1 MNALR
6 PSQTT
11 APPLPMIVTA
21 HPRAWMGTL
30 QQTGQRAAVA
40 PSILSLSLLVL
51 VFVIA
56 LLLAVGASAWFTRRL
71 ETISDLFD
79 LSAGLLSLL
88 GALGANIPN
97 YVASLAAA
105 ASGQFMVGLGII
117 LGSNIYNIAII
128 LGIST
133 FASKAQHGIALTGT
147 AAKEVRVVA
156 TSTLAIM
163 LTTLLA
169 VGLLAWRDGDATL
182 PLSLPVSVAL
192 LATNLLSLGLF
203 CVLAFHALQRVP
215 HEHRAREAPTG
226 LITEADPLPS
236 GKRRMAATRALGKCP
251 DAEFVAVGVGE
262 LGPFQ
267 AEHDMGLCAGKSN
280 FKPALSFAH
289 GLVVY
294 LFKAEFVPIKI
305 EGFVLIADAYSD
317 GTDFCEH
324 VYLLISYLPLAAA
337 EKREPC
343 GDTAHPA
350 SGLCPPDSVLLYP
363 FDSPYFVDS

>member
-1 MNALR
+1 M
-6 PSQTT
+6 
-11 APPLPMIVTA
+11 
-21 HPRAWMGTL
+21 
-30 QQTGQRAAVA
+30 
-40 PSILSLSLLVL
+40 
-51 VFVIA
+51 
-56 LLLAVGASAWFTRRL
+56 
-71 ETISDLFD
+71 
-79 LSAGLLSLL
+79 L

-169 VGLLAWRDGDATL
+169 VGLLSWSDGDATL

-215 HEHRAREAPTG
+215 HEHHAREAPTG

-251 DAEFVAVGVGE
+251 DAEFVARRPRPSSACGGRRSSE
-262 LGPFQ
+262 KADQAKSLLSTSAWYAGRSQSCPFCCR
-267 AEHDMGLCAGKSN
+267 HSGRAGR
-280 FKPALSFAH
+280 A
-289 GLVVY
+289 
-294 LFKAEFVPIKI
+294 
-305 EGFVLIADAYSD
+305 
-317 GTDFCEH
+317 
-324 VYLLISYLPLAAA
+324 
-337 EKREPC
+337 
-343 GDTAHPA
+343 
-350 SGLCPPDSVLLYP
+350 
-363 FDSPYFVDS
+363 